1 MYPWLKINYVENEI
15 ENMERVDWRTVKRP
29 RQIAGTLQNGKTFYM
44 EVINAKEAGIVILDH
59 KEKKIISDIGYIEWR
74 MVIDEERWIYK
85 MWLISKRIE
94 KVCCNLSF
102 YFQWN
107 FQEERL
113 ETELTE
119 CSRLDII
126 TDRYESNKMQI
137 GIIQFEMPQ
146 GVDLKNGYR

>member
-15 ENMERVDWRTVKRP
+15 ENMERIDWRTVKRP

-44 EVINAKEAGIVILDH
+44 EVINAEEAGIVILDH
-59 KEKKIISDIGYIEWR
+59 KEKKTVSDIGYIEWR

-85 MWLISKRIE
+85 VWLISKRIG
-94 KVCCNLSF
+94 KVYCNLSF

-119 CSRLDII
+119 RSRLDII
-126 TDRYESNKMQI
+126 TDGYESNKMKI

-146 GVDLKNGYR
+146 GVDLKNGYK